1 MLTKEDKAG
10 FKMMYQ
16 KISENSEILQRIVLI
31 FSQLINYDI
40 MLREIYI
47 RMERERL
54 EATRELQV
62 VEDEMRGM
70 LRAQGL
76 DDCELDKED
85 IMATDED

>member
-1 MLTKEDKAG
+1 MLTKEDQAG

-16 KISENSEILQRIVLI
+16 KIVENSEILRRIVLI

-54 EATRELQV
+54 EATREL
-62 VEDEMRGM
+62 
-70 LRAQGL
+70 
-76 DDCELDKED
+76 
-85 IMATDED
+85 